1 MQSIRTLATALLLP
15 VLAVACGELP
25 SESSARIEAPG
36 GDVVR
41 EITYAMAVFCPSSTL
56 AAGTSMQCYAQTYN
70 GFYVNA
76 TYASG
81 NKPVATVTN
90 RGYVTG
96 VAPGTATIYANWYD
110 GANFHSGSTIVTVY

>member
-1 MQSIRTLATALLLP
+1 MRSIRTLATVLLLP
-15 VLAVACGELP
+15 VFVTGCGDLP
-25 SESSARIEAPG
+25 SEPSARINAPD

-41 EITYAMAVFCPSSTL
+41 EVTYAMAVFCPSSTL
-56 AAGTSMQCYAQTYN
+56 AAGTSMQCYAQTYT
-70 GFYVNA
+70 GLYVNA

-110 GANFHSGSTIVTVY
+110 GANFHSGSTTVTVY